1 MSRYEIIQQTKDDA
15 IHKLKL
21 FRYCNIVR
29 PTGFG
34 KTYILSEIAST
45 GFWDTVVYIYPRDII
60 KNDVQ
65 LNYEEKLRGR
75 GVQFVSYQE
84 MCAIYMIDL
93 SVLLTARYCL
103 CLMNLTL

>member
-1 MSRYEIIQQTKDDA
+1 MSRYEIIQQTRDDA

-34 KTYILSEIAST
+34 KTYILSELASS
-45 GFWDTVVYIYPRDII
+45 GFWDPVVYIYPRDII

-65 LNYEEKLRGR
+65 FSYEEKLRGKR
-75 GVQFVSYQE
+75 GTICILPGDVCYLQTTNGL
-84 MCAIYMIDL
+84 I
-93 SVLLTARYCL
+93 
-103 CLMNLTL
+103 